1 MNGRLPAYK
10 KSFFLSPEREDGL
23 QLQIFH
29 ENGIVYC
36 DFSIDNRFEGYAEVL
51 HGGMIFGILD
61 VIIWYAIVMKSRI
74 VAMTRKAET
83 EFFKPIMC
91 STPYR
96 ARAQMLRIEDRDII
110 STAWIE
116 DANGEVYARLN
127 TIFREARGIAM
138 DAFIDRFDFSSTTPE
153 IRDYFLSLLNTA
165 DDNGP
170 KI

>member
-10 KSFFLSPEREDGL
+10 KSFFLSPDREDGL

-29 ENGIVYC
+29 EDGIVYS

-61 VIIWYAIVMKSRI
+61 VIIWYAIVMKTKKI
-74 VAMTRKAET
+74 AMTRKAES

-96 ARAQMLRIEDRDII
+96 AKAQMLRIEDRDIF
-110 STAWIE
+110 STAWVE
-116 DANGEVYARLN
+116 DAAGDVYARMNAL
-127 TIFREARGIAM
+127 FREGKGLAM
-138 DAFIDRFDFSSTTPE
+138 DAFIERFDFSTTTPA
-153 IRDYFLSLLNTA
+153 IKDYFRSLLETE
-165 DDNGP
+165 
-170 KI
+170 

>member
-10 KSFFLSPEREDGL
+10 KSFFLSPDREDGL

-29 ENGIVYC
+29 EDGIVYC

-61 VIIWYAIVMKSRI
+61 VIIWYAIAMKTKKI
-74 VAMTRKAET
+74 AMTRKAES

-96 ARAQMLRIEDRDII
+96 AKAQMLRIEDRDIF
-110 STAWIE
+110 STAWVE
-116 DANGEVYARLN
+116 DGAGDVYARMKAL
-127 TIFREARGIAM
+127 FREGKGLAM
-138 DAFIDRFDFSSTTPE
+138 DAFIDRFDFSETTPA
-153 IRDYFLSLLNTA
+153 IRDYFLSLLETG
-165 DDNGP
+165 NGQRNR
-170 KI
+170 

>member
-10 KSFFLSPEREDGL
+10 KSFFLSPERPDGL

-29 ENGIVYC
+29 EDGIIYS
-36 DFSIDNRFEGYAEVL
+36 DLFIDNRFEGYAEVL

-61 VIIWYAIVMKSRI
+61 VIVWYAIVMKTKM
-74 VAMTRKAET
+74 VAMTRKAEM

-96 ARAQMLRIEDRDII
+96 AKAEMLRTEDRDII

-116 DANGEVYARLN
+116 DSAGEVYARLN
-127 TIFREARGIAM
+127 AVFREAKGLAM
-138 DAFIDRFDFSSTTPE
+138 DAFIDRFDFSATTPAIKE
-153 IRDYFLSLLNTA
+153 YFLSLLKTA
-165 DDNGP
+165 
-170 KI
+170 

>member
-10 KSFFLSPEREDGL
+10 KSFFLSPERPDGL

-29 ENGIVYC
+29 EDGIVYS
-36 DFSIDNRFEGYAEVL
+36 DLFIDNRFEGYAEVL

-61 VIIWYAIVMKSRI
+61 VIVWYAIVMRTKI
-74 VAMTRKAET
+74 VAMTRKAEM

-96 ARAQMLRIEDRDII
+96 AKAEMLRIEDRDII

-116 DANGEVYARLN
+116 DSAGEVYARLN
-127 TIFREARGIAM
+127 AVFREARGLAM
-138 DAFIDRFDFSSTTPE
+138 DAFIDRFDFSTTTPAIKE
-153 IRDYFLSLLNTA
+153 YFLSLLETDQGA
-165 DDNGP
+165 
-170 KI
+170 